1 MKNALIIG
9 IDYDRIPNLTLP
21 GCIND
26 ALNVSKMLIDAY
38 SFRDEDITLLRDDIK
53 EEENYPT
60 KRNILG
66 KLRNFA
72 QKLTS
77 DDFFWFH
84 ISSHGHYEQ
93 NNNNNEK
100 DGRDERL
107 MVYNELNDNYMQS
120 KNVVSLYDDELNQ
133 VLQEFK
139 CPVCLFIDTCNSG
152 TMGDLPYNF
161 KITETRNFDNEI
173 TLQRT
178 RENNISFNNENII
191 MLSSA
196 LDHQDAADLYDEKFN
211 QSMGAM
217 TAAFLKALRRCNHEI
232 SIIKLFCLISK
243 DLKSQDFEQT
253 PHLSSSGKF
262 PKHIFSRSENKKQLN
277 VVEKETH
284 TCLLYTSPSPRDGLL
299 SRMPSSA

>member
-1 MKNALIIG
+1 MKKALIIG
-9 IDYDRIPNLTLP
+9 IDYGRISHLTLP

-38 SFRDEDITLLRDDIK
+38 NFREEDITLLRDDIK

-60 KRNILG
+60 KRNILK
-66 KLRNFA
+66 KLRNSA
-72 QKLTS
+72 EKLTS
-77 DDFFWFH
+77 EDFFWFH
-84 ISSHGHYEQ
+84 ISSHGYYNESRAS
-93 NNNNNEK
+93 NEK

-107 MVYNELNDNYMQS
+107 MVYNELNNNYMQS
-120 KNVVSLYDDELNQ
+120 KNVISLYDDELNQ
-133 VLQEFK
+133 VLQQFK

-161 KITETRNFDNEI
+161 KITDTRNFDNEI

-178 RENNISFNNENII
+178 RENNIKFNNENII

-196 LDHQDAADLYDEKFN
+196 LDHQDAADLYDDKFN

-217 TAAFLKALRRCNHEI
+217 TAACLKALRRFNHEI
-232 SIIKLFCLISK
+232 SIIKLFTIISK

-277 VVEKETH
+277 IVEKETH
-284 TCLLYTSPSPRDGLL
+284 TVL
-299 SRMPSSA
+299 SNH